1 MSNTKV
7 TIQKGC
13 KYSHAWAAL
22 AIARISMGFIF
33 LWAFLDKTFGLGYA
47 TEFAKAWI
55 EGGSPTAGFLTGAS
69 QASGP
74 FADFFGNL
82 AGQAWVDYLFMIG
95 LLGIG
100 VALILGIG
108 LRIAAAV
115 GTVLM
120 VLMWMATMPLVTNP
134 VIDDHIVYAIFLW
147 VMALGRR
154 NLSLADWWLS
164 IPLVR
169 KNTWLW

>member
-13 KYSHAWAAL
+13 KYSHAWTAL

-33 LWAFLDKTFGLGYA
+33 LWAFFDKTFGLGYA
-47 TEFAKAWI
+47 TESAKAWI
-55 EGGSPTAGFLTGAS
+55 EGGSPTTGFLTGAS

-74 FADFFGNL
+74 FADFFGSL
-82 AGQAWVDYLFMIG
+82 AGQSWVDYMFMIG

-100 VALILGIG
+100 SSLLLGIG
-108 LRIAAAV
+108 LRIAAAS
-115 GTVLM
+115 GTALL
-120 VLMWMATMPLVTNP
+120 VLMWLAAMPLTNNP
-134 VIDDHIVYAIFLW
+134 IIDDHIIYAILLW
-147 VMALGRR
+147 VIAFGRR
-154 NLSLADWWLS
+154 NISLVGWWLS
-164 IPLVR
+164 IPLVK